1 MTEVGSKEMMEI
13 TVVVYEKN
21 LKDML
26 EQLAEAKKKG
36 NESVLIEQGPV
47 SFHICSSMEVESV

>member
-1 MTEVGSKEMMEI
+1 MVELGSKEMMEI

-47 SFHICSSMEVESV
+47 SFHICSSMEVEPI

>member
-26 EQLAEAKKKG
+26 KQLAEAKKKG

-47 SFHICSSMEVESV
+47 SFHVCSSMEVE

>member
-1 MTEVGSKEMMEI
+1 MTELGSKEMMEI